1 MAQVARPHR
10 CDEALTRDVTE
21 SLWRLGVPC
30 DEWTS
35 RERVRERVMVRLW
48 DREAEP
54 SDGFPS
60 GPGRSGN
67 HPTGRRLSTRK
78 ILGKYHIC
86 TMPQKRLL
94 QQTEAWAV
102 RQITSPL
109 MNRIWLHR

>member
-1 MAQVARPHR
+1 MRRMDLAR
-10 CDEALTRDVTE
+10 ARDGSPV
-21 SLWRLGVPC
+21 GP
-30 DEWTS
+30 
-35 RERVRERVMVRLW
+35 
-48 DREAEP
+48 EAEP

-94 QQTEAWAV
+94 QQTEAWAL
-102 RQITSPL
+102 RQIMSPL